1 MTTAINLSGLTER
14 SSAKT
19 KKDKPTLQVEA
30 ELVDTFV
37 SHKAESKK
45 AEGQLDASKT
55 HLLMACAENFF
66 RLNNQLAMQGREI
79 ASTAQMNGNIGTA
92 RITLANMYSLAN
104 SEDLTQ
110 HGYGNLIE
118 EGHFAQ
124 RFDIKIDGEQI
135 PLAHRQEFVD
145 GIKELVDRC
154 EAGNAVTCK
163 AGFAP
168 VATFHQERFRLLTPE
183 SNLGL
188 QSICP
193 ARLYVA

>member
-19 KKDKPTLQVEA
+19 KKDKPTLHVEA

-45 AEGQLDASKT
+45 AEGQLEGSKT

-66 RLNNQLAMQGREI
+66 RLNHAMASQGREI

-92 RITLANMYSLAN
+92 RITMANMYSLAN
-104 SEDLTQ
+104 MEDLTQ
-110 HGYGNLIE
+110 NGFAPLVE
-118 EGHFAQ
+118 QGHLAQ
-124 RFDIKIDGEQI
+124 RFDIKVDGEQI

-145 GIKELVDRC
+145 GIKELVGRC
-154 EAGNAVTCK
+154 EAGNAVSYK

-168 VATFHQERFRLLTPE
+168 VATFHQERFRILTPE
-183 SNLGL
+183 ANLGF
-188 QSICP
+188 QAICP